1 MFSRKTSA
9 FLILAA
15 LGGAIVVSQSASASG
30 FSNVYTD
37 LSKDCKAAVRR
48 VAEGQIV
55 GAYTDTSNT
64 DPEVVKAARFA
75 IKTERQKV
83 NARISLLSI
92 KRAEVQVVAGL
103 NYRLCMRVKVKGKT
117 RNVMVVV
124 YKNLKQKYS
133 LTSWVADGCKKQ

>member
-30 FSNVYTD
+30 FSYVYTD

-103 NYRLCMRVKVKGKT
+103 NYRLCMRVK
-117 RNVMVVV
+117 
-124 YKNLKQKYS
+124 
-133 LTSWVADGCKKQ
+133 